1 MVQRGAL
8 LEKFVTWWALSGA
21 AVLLERVTE
30 KPFELEITEKKEEE
44 PEREL
49 LRTEPDEGLAL
60 EIEYSGGR
68 TVTVTGGVT
77 GKSYVFSGLRRLG
90 AVDPRDAMT
99 ILRDGRFRLKRVIQ
113 PKHNN

>member
-1 MVQRGAL
+1 MSCCRQSAGRLVVNQ
-8 LEKFVTWWALSGA
+8 KD
-21 AVLLERVTE
+21 
-30 KPFELEITEKKEEE
+30 I
-44 PEREL
+44 
-49 LRTEPDEGLAL
+49 DEGLAL

-77 GKSYVFSGLRRLG
+77 GRSYVFSGLRRLG
-90 AVDPRDAMT
+90 AVDPRDAIT